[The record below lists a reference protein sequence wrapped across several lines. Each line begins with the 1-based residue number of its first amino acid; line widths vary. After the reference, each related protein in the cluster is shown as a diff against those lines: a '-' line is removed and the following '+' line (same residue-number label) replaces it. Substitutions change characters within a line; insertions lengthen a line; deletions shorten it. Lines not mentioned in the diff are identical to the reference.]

1 MTSESSPH
9 AIVAS
14 PLVRAALMV
23 RNLQRSRA
31 FYAEVLGLTQAYFE
45 GDMGGSTA
53 NAIVGIPMNAPLRA
67 VILKAP
73 GVDYGMVG
81 LFELPAD
88 TPAVTPRQGG
98 LALGEAVLVF
108 YCDDVDRAVAAAM
121 RLGGSLAT
129 PMHDLNGRRE
139 LALRD
144 PDGVA
149 LNLIGRP
156 VSDAYR
162 QRGPN
167 ETLGWPPKP

>member
-1 MTSESSPH
+1 MIAEASIHTI
-9 AIVAS
+9 AAS

-23 RNLQRSRA
+23 RNLERSKA
-31 FYAEVLGLTQAYFE
+31 FYAEVLGLTQAYFD
-45 GDMGGSTA
+45 GDLGGTSA
-53 NAIVGIPMNAPLRA
+53 ADIIGVPHDSSIRA

-81 LFELPAD
+81 LFELHPH
-88 TPAVTPRQGG
+88 TPALTPRQGG

-108 YCDDVDRAVAAAM
+108 YTDDVDRAVAAAL
-121 RLGGSLAT
+121 RLGGTIAT
-129 PMHDLNGRRE
+129 PMQSLNGRHE

-162 QRGPN
+162 QRGPD
-167 ETLGWPPKP
+167 ETLGWPPKH

>member
-1 MTSESSPH
+1 
-9 AIVAS
+9 
-14 PLVRAALMV
+14 MV
-23 RNLQRSRA
+23 RNLERSHA
-31 FYAEVLGLTQAYFE
+31 FYRDVLGLTQEYFR

-53 NAIVGIPMNAPLRA
+53 NGIVGIPMNASLRA

-81 LFELPAD
+81 LFELPPD
-88 TPAVTPRQGG
+88 TPQIQPRKDG

-108 YCDDVDRAVAAAM
+108 YTEDLDRAIAAAL
-121 RLGGSLAT
+121 RHGGTIAT
-129 PMHDLNGRRE
+129 PVHELNGRRE
-139 LALRD
+139 LAMRD

-149 LNLIGRP
+149 LNLIQRP
-156 VSDAYR
+156 ISDAYR